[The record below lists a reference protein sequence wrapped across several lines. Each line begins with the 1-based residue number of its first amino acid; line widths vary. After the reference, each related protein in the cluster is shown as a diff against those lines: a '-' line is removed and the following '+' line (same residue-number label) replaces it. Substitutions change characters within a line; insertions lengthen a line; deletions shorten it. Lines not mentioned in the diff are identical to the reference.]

1 MRTAYIIAGHAGS
14 MTGAAKYID
23 EGKETILLADL
34 IAQELTRLKVP
45 VKRDPPAQA
54 LPAVIAW
61 LRKISGKK
69 DILLDIHFNASTNI
83 SANGTLVVLPD
94 TATTTE
100 CEMGHELAAI
110 TADCLNI
117 QNRNLLYERDTPRK
131 RIGILR
137 DVDCINLLLEVCF
150 VTNPRDADQYHMLRE
165 VLAVKIAHFIYQK
178 LQTI

>member
-1 MRTAYIIAGHAGS
+1 MRTAYIVAGHAGS

-34 IAQELTRLKVP
+34 VAKELTRLKVP
-45 VKRDPPAQA
+45 VKRDPPAHA

-61 LRKISGKK
+61 LRRISGKK
-69 DILLDIHFNASTNI
+69 DIMLDIHFNASTNPAM
-83 SANGTLVVLPD
+83 SGTLVVLPD

-100 CEMGHELAAI
+100 CEMGRDLAKV
-110 TADCLNI
+110 TAECLGI
-117 QNRNLLYERDTPRK
+117 RNLNPLYERDTPRK

-150 VTNPRDADQYHMLRE
+150 VTNTHDADQYHMLRE
-165 VLAVKIAHFIYQK
+165 ILAVKIAHFIYQK
-178 LQTI
+178 LQTV

>member
-14 MTGAAKYID
+14 HTGAAKHID
-23 EGKETILLADL
+23 EGAETIVLADL

-61 LRKISGKK
+61 LRRISGKK
-69 DILLDIHFNASTNI
+69 DILLDIHFNASTNPAM
-83 SANGTLVVLPD
+83 SGTLVVLPD

-100 CEMGHELAAI
+100 CEMGSELAKV
-110 TADCLNI
+110 TAECLGI
-117 QNRNLLYERDTPRK
+117 RNLNPLYERDTPRK

-137 DVDCINLLLEVCF
+137 DVDSINLLLEVCF
-150 VTNPRDADQYHMLRE
+150 VTNKRDANQYYELRE
-165 VLAVKIAHFIYQK
+165 QLAVKIAHFIYQK
-178 LQTI
+178 IQTV